1 VRAAFVQMCGPDGPP
16 GAPLPEMRLTGE
28 DVSAALL
35 SLRRQTREDVRWW
48 SVIDEREIAPPFV
61 ACASEELSWI

>member
-1 VRAAFVQMCGPDGPP
+1 
-16 GAPLPEMRLTGE
+16 MRLTGE